1 MEKQTKNTCNQQ
13 KIELIRLKNWQKIEL
28 STIKITKNDK
38 NRVKQIKNSIKIVK
52 IIEKKIICQ

>member
-1 MEKQTKNTCNQQ
+1 MEKQTKNTCNQ
-13 KIELIRLKNWQKIEL
+13 QKIEL

-52 IIEKKIICQ
+52 IIEKKIIGQ

>member
-52 IIEKKIICQ
+52 IIEKKIIGQ